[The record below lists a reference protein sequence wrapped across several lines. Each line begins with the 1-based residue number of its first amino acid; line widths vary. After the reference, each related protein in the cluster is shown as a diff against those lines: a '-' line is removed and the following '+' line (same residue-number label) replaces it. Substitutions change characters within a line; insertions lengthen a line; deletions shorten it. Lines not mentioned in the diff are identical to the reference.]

1 MCLACAYIKPH
12 TCILYST
19 VHYTLLIFA
28 VHVTRE
34 YTNVI
39 NINDLVKTNLIYAP
53 LIFSFRSLSLFLS
66 VTYCAG
72 RSFHFCQGLLVSLSL
87 PPSPSL
93 LPSIP
98 INLISLIS
106 LPPFSLFKISHT
118 HTHTHYTRT
127 HIVTSK
133 STVEDTMESPLL
145 PLAYQSSSPSH
156 IRAISNGVRI

>member
-19 VHYTLLIFA
+19 VYYTLLIFA

-118 HTHTHYTRT
+118 HTHTHII
-127 HIVTSK
+127 HVHTSSQANQQWK
-133 STVEDTMESPLL
+133 TLWSPLYS
-145 PLAYQSSSPSH
+145 PWHTSHPPHRISEQLAME
-156 IRAISNGVRI
+156 